1 MLVLK
6 KGSVLKVRYLMK
18 FKKGSDIKFVAHLDI
33 MRAIQR
39 TFKRAQ
45 LPVDYSNGF
54 NPHMKLSIAQPL
66 SVGMYSVGEYLDID
80 FKEEVDKKDI
90 IQRFNS
96 SSTENLE
103 LLDVIAIKEPYD
115 KDGKK
120 IPQAMAAVD
129 RATYEIRIKY
139 ENTDSVQEQ
148 LLNLLKE
155 SEWNIIKKTKN
166 GEKETNIRSMI
177 KEFKFKIE
185 DRVLHIETLV
195 CCGSRENL
203 SAELLSKYIKVHT
216 DNVDEMAF
224 TDIKRTEIYGMNGKK
239 LLPLCEYFKIFA

>member
-1 MLVLK
+1 MLALK
-6 KGSVLKVRYLMK
+6 KGSALKVRYLIK

-66 SVGMYSVGEYLDID
+66 SVGMYSIGEYLDID
-80 FKEEVDKKDI
+80 FKEEVNNEDI
-90 IQRFNS
+90 INKFNS
-96 SSTENLE
+96 SSTKDLE
-103 LLDVIAIKEPYD
+103 LLQVVPIKELYD

-120 IPQAMAAVD
+120 IPQSMATVD
-129 RATYEIRIKY
+129 NASYEIRIKY
-139 ENTDSVQEQ
+139 ENTNSLEAE

-166 GEKETNIRSMI
+166 GEKEANIKPLI
-177 KEFKFKIE
+177 KEFKFEIQDKFLCIE
-185 DRVLHIETLV
+185 ALV
-195 CCGSRENL
+195 SCGSRENL
-203 SAELLSKYIKVHT
+203 SADLLSKYIKTHT
-216 DNVDEMAF
+216 HNIDEIAF
-224 TDIKRTEIYGMNGKK
+224 TEIKRIEIYGIRGNK